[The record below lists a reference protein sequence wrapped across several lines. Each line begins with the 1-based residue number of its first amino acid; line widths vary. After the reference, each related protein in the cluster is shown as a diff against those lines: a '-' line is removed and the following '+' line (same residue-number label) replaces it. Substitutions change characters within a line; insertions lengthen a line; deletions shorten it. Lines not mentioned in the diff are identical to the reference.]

1 MDTETKTQKQLKNFI
16 KKRKYLVWYVKD
28 VENLPM
34 ESIVEHTLNYGD
46 WDDVQKLIK
55 IIGIVRIAE
64 IFRKQNNGQ
73 RTNYD
78 NKMKNYFSLYFNKYA
93 KIT

>member
-1 MDTETKTQKQLKNFI
+1 MNKEIETQKQLKNFI
-16 KKRKYLVWYVKD
+16 KKRKYLAWYVKD
-28 VENLPM
+28 VEKLPV

-55 IIGIVRIAE
+55 IIGINKIAE
-64 IFRKQNNGQ
+64 IFRKQNNGL